1 MSSTIVGPRTE
12 KTLYNEKRA
21 WIKRPEKGRSDI
33 TTFLHSCVAFLLPTV
48 LKPTSSAGGMAGLLA
63 EAERLNLFSA
73 KSIAVPEVLEITDD
87 SIILSDCGPHLRH
100 VLKTTV
106 DQKEVL
112 QLLEKATK
120 NLALLHSM
128 DLVHG
133 RPHLKDMTLNA
144 EENICLLDLEE
155 DPLKVMGLSAAKARD
170 IWLFL
175 SSCAEFCEDPSKD
188 LKALLSLYR
197 KSTNIDVY
205 LELSNIA
212 RSGRPFRKMITFFR
226 ASNLGR
232 DVFGAYWATKV
243 LETL

>member
-1 MSSTIVGPRTE
+1 MLSTIVGPRTE
-12 KTLYNEKRA
+12 KTLFNEKSA
-21 WIKRPEKGRSDI
+21 WIKRPEKPRSDI
-33 TTFLHSCVAFLLPTV
+33 TTFLHSCIGVFLPTV
-48 LKPTSSAGGMAGLLA
+48 LQPTSSAGGMEGLLA
-63 EAERLNLFSA
+63 EAERLKMFSA
-73 KSIAVPEVLEITDD
+73 KSISVPELLEITDD

-100 VLKTTV
+100 VLKTMD
-106 DQKEVL
+106 DQNEVL
-112 QLLEKATK
+112 RLLEKATS
-120 NLALLHSM
+120 NLAMLHSM

-144 EENICLLDLEE
+144 DGSICLLDLEE
-155 DPLKVMGLSAAKARD
+155 DPLEVMGLNAAQARD

-188 LKALLSLYR
+188 LKALLSLYQ
-197 KSTNIDVY
+197 KSTKNDVY
-205 LELSNIA
+205 LELRNIA

-243 LETL
+243 LETV